1 MSAPPVPDAPSP
13 FDASWRQEAGAG
25 LDADGLALI
34 DQAVAWSVPR
44 FEGQQALTG
53 EPLASHGAGVVR
65 ILAGLHTDAAT
76 RAAALLA
83 ALPTDL
89 TAPAPAL
96 RNDPVATAF
105 GAEVARLVQGTR
117 ALLRLGVVARQASDA
132 EAETGSQKEMQRKM
146 LLAMAADLRI
156 VLMRLAS
163 RLRTLRW
170 HAESKTPCSTAFA
183 RETLDLY
190 APLANR
196 LGIWQIKWEMEDLA
210 FRFLEPDRYKQI
222 ARLLEEKR
230 VEREAFIAGAIER
243 LQTALAKHGIEAEV
257 SGRPKHIYSIWNKM
271 RVKRLDFSQMYDLRA
286 LRIIV
291 DDVRACYMA
300 LGMVHEM
307 WTPLS
312 DEFDDY
318 ISRPKP
324 NGYRSLHTVVADDDG
339 RPFEVQ
345 IRTREMHQF
354 AEYGMAAH
362 WRYKE
367 AGAKGGQVAASSEY
381 DRQLAW
387 MRQLL
392 AWNTDVEAGDG
403 AAADKSDAAKPA
415 AAKSGPGKSRHA
427 AVTPAPTDERIYV
440 LTPQARVIELPA
452 GATPVDF
459 AYHLH
464 TDLGHRCRG
473 ARVDGQMVPLQTRLA
488 TGQTVEIISAK
499 SGGPSRDWLNPQLG
513 FLASPRARAKV
524 RMWFNAIELQQRIT
538 QGQALVE
545 KELQRLGKTAV
556 NLEQLAQ
563 NLGFA
568 RADDLYVAAAKEEFS
583 LRQIDAVFQQPAP
596 AAEPQPAAL
605 RHASAGSAEKSGK
618 SGVLVVGVGSLLTQL
633 ARCCRPAPPDAIAGF
648 VTRGRGVSIHRSDC
662 HSYLALA
669 AREPERVIE
678 VAWGETPADTF
689 YPVDISVRAH
699 DRSGLLRDLSEVFAR
714 LRLNVVGVNTQSR
727 QSLAHMV
734 FTVEVRGG
742 ESLARALDALAEV
755 PGVSSAVRR

>member
-1 MSAPPVPDAPSP
+1 
-13 FDASWRQEAGAG
+13 
-25 LDADGLALI
+25 
-34 DQAVAWSVPR
+34 
-44 FEGQQALTG
+44 
-53 EPLASHGAGVVR
+53 
-65 ILAGLHTDAAT
+65 
-76 RAAALLA
+76 
-83 ALPTDL
+83 
-89 TAPAPAL
+89 
-96 RNDPVATAF
+96 
-105 GAEVARLVQGTR
+105 
-117 ALLRLGVVARQASDA
+117 
-132 EAETGSQKEMQRKM
+132 MQRKM

-170 HAESKTPCSTAFA
+170 HAESKTPCSVEFA

-243 LQTALAKHGIEAEV
+243 LQSALAASGVHAEV

-271 RVKRLDFSQMYDLRA
+271 RIKRLDFAQMYDLRA
-286 LRIIV
+286 LRVIV
-291 DDVRACYMA
+291 DDVRDCYTA

-307 WTPLS
+307 WTPIAE
-312 DEFDDY
+312 EFDDY

-324 NGYRSLHTVVADDDG
+324 NGYRSLHTVVADHDG

-367 AGAKGGQVAASSEY
+367 AGAKGGQVSASSEY
-381 DRQLAW
+381 DRQLSW

-392 AWNTDVEAGDG
+392 AWNSEVEAGDQAPVAP
-403 AAADKSDAAKPA
+403 AAPEPAKPA
-415 AAKSGPGKSRHA
+415 TRGAGKARHA
-427 AVTPAPTDERIYV
+427 AAEPAQSDERIYV
-440 LTPQARVIELPA
+440 MTPQARVIELPA

-473 ARVDGQMVPLQTRLA
+473 ARRWPDGAAADQVVHGADGRDHLGQVRRSVARLAQPAAGLPGQSASPLQ
-488 TGQTVEIISAK
+488 
-499 SGGPSRDWLNPQLG
+499 GPH
-513 FLASPRARAKV
+513 V
-524 RMWFNAIELQQRIT
+524 VQRHRT
-538 QGQALVE
+538 AAAHHAGAGAGR

-583 LRQIDAVFQQPAP
+583 LRQIDALFQQPAP
-596 AAEPQPAAL
+596 AAEPAPAAL
-605 RHASAGSAEKSGK
+605 RGASAESAEKSGK

-648 VTRGRGVSIHRSDC
+648 VTRGRGVSIHRRDC

-669 AREPERVIE
+669 EREPERVIE
-678 VAWGETPADTF
+678 VAWGETSDTL

-734 FTVEVRGG
+734 FTVEARRRIADPRAGCPGRGPG
-742 ESLARALDALAEV
+742 RVVGRQALSDRSRRPARTAGGRRGR
-755 PGVSSAVRR
+755 GVGPILVVQAVARGRA

>member
-1 MSAPPVPDAPSP
+1 MSASPVPDAPTP
-13 FDASWRQEAGAG
+13 FDASWRQEAGEG

-34 DQAVAWSVPR
+34 DQAVAWAEPR

-53 EPLASHGAGVVR
+53 ESLASHGAGVVR
-65 ILAGLHTDAAT
+65 ILAGMHTDAAT

-96 RNDPVATAF
+96 RNDPVAAAF
-105 GAEVARLVQGTR
+105 GQEVARLVQGTR
-117 ALLRLGVVARQASDA
+117 ALLRLGVVARHASDVAA
-132 EAETGSQKEMQRKM
+132 ESGSQKEMQRKM

-170 HAESKTPCSTAFA
+170 HAESKTPCTVEFA

-243 LQTALAKHGIEAEV
+243 LQSALAASGVHAEV

-271 RVKRLDFSQMYDLRA
+271 RIKRLDFAQMYDLRA
-286 LRIIV
+286 LRVIV
-291 DDVRACYMA
+291 DDVRDCYTA

-307 WTPLS
+307 
-312 DEFDDY
+312 
-318 ISRPKP
+318 
-324 NGYRSLHTVVADDDG
+324 G
-339 RPFEVQ
+339 RPSPRNSTTIFRGPSPTATARCTRWWLTTTAGRSRCRSARARCTSSPSTAWP
-345 IRTREMHQF
+345 RTG
-354 AEYGMAAH
+354 ATS
-362 WRYKE
+362 E
-367 AGAKGGQVAASSEY
+367 AGAKGGQVSASSEY
-381 DRQLAW
+381 DRQLSW

-392 AWNTDVEAGDG
+392 AWNSEVEAGDQAPVAPAALEPARPATRG
-403 AAADKSDAAKPA
+403 AGKTRQAAAE
-415 AAKSGPGKSRHA
+415 
-427 AVTPAPTDERIYV
+427 PTQSDERIYV
-440 LTPQARVIELPA
+440 MMPQARVIELPA

-473 ARVDGQMVPLQTRLA
+473 ARVDGQMVPLQTRLS

-513 FLASPRARAKV
+513 FLASPRARSKV

-583 LRQIDAVFQQPAP
+583 LRQIDALFQQPAP
-596 AAEPQPAAL
+596 AAEPVPAAL
-605 RHASAGSAEKSGK
+605 RGASAESAEKSGK
-618 SGVLVVGVGSLLTQL
+618 SGCWWWAWV
-633 ARCCRPAPPDAIAGF
+633 RC
-648 VTRGRGVSIHRSDC
+648 
-662 HSYLALA
+662 
-669 AREPERVIE
+669 
-678 VAWGETPADTF
+678 
-689 YPVDISVRAH
+689 
-699 DRSGLLRDLSEVFAR
+699 
-714 LRLNVVGVNTQSR
+714 
-727 QSLAHMV
+727 
-734 FTVEVRGG
+734 
-742 ESLARALDALAEV
+742 
-755 PGVSSAVRR
+755 